1 MTCRSGTFSAG
12 MADMVEG
19 KSIDRTM
26 PLGPVT
32 VTPDELDVPN
42 RHIELLLNDET
53 MQSALAKQMAFPIG
67 E

>member
-1 MTCRSGTFSAG
+1 
-12 MADMVEG
+12 MVEG

-26 PLGPVT
+26 QLGPVT

-42 RHIELLLNDET
+42 LHIELLLNDET
-53 MQSALAKQMAFPIG
+53 MQSALVKQMAFPIG

>member
-1 MTCRSGTFSAG
+1 
-12 MADMVEG
+12 MVEG

-32 VTPDELDVPN
+32 VAPDELDVPN